1 MEHTDN
7 ELSYERPR
15 TIPPIQSLTNGAPSS
30 PPPPPEEEDWRGMS
44 EKEREKE
51 AEARAE
57 LEEELRIMVRAWK
70 RDGLLQE
77 TITNHL

>member
-30 PPPPPEEEDWRGMS
+30 PPPPEEEWRGMS

-57 LEEELRIMVRAWK
+57 LEEELRMMVR
-70 RDGLLQE
+70 GSG
-77 TITNHL
+77 N